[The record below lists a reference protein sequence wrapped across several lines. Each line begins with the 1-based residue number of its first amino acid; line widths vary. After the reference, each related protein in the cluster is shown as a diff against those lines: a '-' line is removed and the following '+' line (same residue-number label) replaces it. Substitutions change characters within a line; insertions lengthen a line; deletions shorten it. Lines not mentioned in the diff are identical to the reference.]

1 LADELTPMPKSRLL
15 AFCGLL
21 AIFASGVV
29 CGAFGYH
36 FYLASPAF
44 AHNLPQATANGRR
57 NPAPDPEE
65 IRKRL
70 VEEMRQRVKLDDA
83 QVAKLNLI
91 YDDTRARFDQIHR
104 EMNDRGHAVWDKQ
117 VAEVKAILRP
127 DQIPLFDQLR
137 AEHEAARKRRHQQEA
152 EKK

>member
-1 LADELTPMPKSRLL
+1 MPKSRFL
-15 AFCGLL
+15 AFLGLL
-21 AIFASGVV
+21 AIFVSGAL
-29 CGAFGYH
+29 CGAFGYRL
-36 FYLASPAF
+36 YLASPVSG
-44 AHNLPQATANGRR
+44 HNLSPGTAARKG
-57 NPAPDPEE
+57 PGSDPEE

-83 QVAKLNLI
+83 QIAKLNRI
-91 YDDTRARFDQIHR
+91 FDDTRAQFDQIHK

-127 DQIPLFDQLR
+127 DQVPLYDQLR

-152 EKK
+152 ERK

>member
-1 LADELTPMPKSRLL
+1 MPKSRLV
-15 AFCGLL
+15 AFLGLL
-21 AIFASGVV
+21 AIFVGGGIA
-29 CGAFGYH
+29 GAFGYH
-36 FYLASPAF
+36 LYLASPVF
-44 AHNLPQATANGRR
+44 GHNLAPG
-57 NPAPDPEE
+57 PAGVRKVPGPDPEE

-83 QVAKLNLI
+83 QIAKLNRI
-91 YDDTRARFDQIHR
+91 FDDTRAQFDQIHR

-127 DQIPLFDQLR
+127 DQLPLYDQLR
-137 AEHEAARKRRHQQEA
+137 AEHEAARKRRHQQEG

>member
-1 LADELTPMPKSRLL
+1 MPKSRLL
-15 AFCGLL
+15 AFLGLL
-21 AIFASGVV
+21 AIFVGGAIS
-29 CGAFGYH
+29 GAFGYH
-36 FYLASPAF
+36 LYMASPVF
-44 AHNLPQATANGRR
+44 GHNLSPATAGTHKS
-57 NPAPDPEE
+57 PGPDPEE

-83 QVAKLNLI
+83 QIAKLNRI
-91 YDDTRARFDQIHR
+91 FDYTRAQFDQIHR
-104 EMNDRGHAVWDKQ
+104 EMNDRGHAAWDKQ

-127 DQIPLFDQLR
+127 EQEPLYDQLR

>member
-1 LADELTPMPKSRLL
+1 MPKSRFL
-15 AFCGLL
+15 AFLGLL
-21 AIFASGVV
+21 AIFVSGAL
-29 CGAFGYH
+29 CGAFGYRL
-36 FYLASPAF
+36 YLASPVSG
-44 AHNLPQATANGRR
+44 HNLSPGSAAHKG
-57 NPAPDPEE
+57 PGSDPEE
-65 IRKRL
+65 IRRRL

-83 QVAKLNLI
+83 QIAKLNRI
-91 YDDTRARFDQIHR
+91 FDETRAQFDQIHK

-127 DQIPLFDQLR
+127 DQVPLYDQLR